1 MGMIFYM
8 LISIVLYI
16 CSIPIFL
23 FSAFCLIFISFVH
36 FPLFFKADK
45 FFCKLIMLSFG
56 VRPRIVGL
64 FPKEGT
70 FIIMMNHS
78 SFLDVFLF
86 PLVPRGAYTGI
97 TAVENFKYPV
107 FSLLIRRLKAIPI
120 ERKNTRLAIESI
132 KKAESVLKEGVHI
145 GILPEGSRTITGKM
159 RSLKKGGFHM
169 AINTRTSIV
178 PVGISGAFR
187 FKPKTRWWLR
197 PGTITINIGEPV
209 NHVEYENL
217 GIDGLLKRVESNLKK
232 LSGENYEDR

>member
-1 MGMIFYM
+1 M
-8 LISIVLYI
+8 LISIVLYL

-23 FSAFCLIFISFVH
+23 FSAFCLIMISFIN

-45 FFCKLIMLSFG
+45 YFCRFIMLSLG
-56 VRPRIVGL
+56 VRPRIVGK

-107 FSLLIRRLKAIPI
+107 FSSLIRRLKAIPI
-120 ERKNTRLAIESI
+120 ERKNTKLAIKSLN
-132 KKAESVLKEGVHI
+132 KAESVLRAGVHI

-159 RSLKKGGFHM
+159 KSLKKGGFHM
-169 AINTRTSIV
+169 AVNTQTSIV

-187 FKPKTRWWLR
+187 FKPKTRWWIK
-197 PGTITINIGEPV
+197 PGTITINIGDPV
-209 NHVEYENL
+209 NYQEYETL
-217 GIDGLLKRVESNLKK
+217 GIDGLLKRVESKLKF
-232 LSGENYEDR
+232 LSGENHEDR

>member
-1 MGMIFYM
+1 MIFYM

-16 CSIPIFL
+16 CSLPIFL
-23 FSAFCLIFISFVH
+23 FSAFCLIMISFIH

-45 FFCKLIMLSFG
+45 FFCRLIMLSFG
-56 VRPRIVGL
+56 VRPRVVGM

-107 FSLLIRRLKAIPI
+107 FSSLIRRLKAIPI
-120 ERKNTRLAIESI
+120 ERKNTHLAIKSI

-159 RSLKKGGFHM
+159 KSLKKGGFHM
-169 AINTRTSIV
+169 AVNTRTSIV

-187 FKPKTRWWLR
+187 FKPKTRWWLK
-197 PGTITINIGEPV
+197 PGAITINIGEPI
-209 NHVEYENL
+209 NHEEYENL
-217 GIDGLLKRVESNLKK
+217 GINGLLKRVESKLKK

>member
-1 MGMIFYM
+1 
-8 LISIVLYI
+8 
-16 CSIPIFL
+16 
-23 FSAFCLIFISFVH
+23 
-36 FPLFFKADK
+36 
-45 FFCKLIMLSFG
+45 MLSFG
-56 VRPRIVGL
+56 VCPRVVGL
-64 FPKEGT
+64 FPKKGT

-86 PLVPRGAYTGI
+86 PLIPRGAYTGI

-107 FSLLIRRLKAIPI
+107 FSSLIRRLKAIPI
-120 ERKNTRLAIESI
+120 ERKNTRLAIKSI

-159 RSLKKGGFHM
+159 KSLKKGGFHM
-169 AINTRTSIV
+169 AVNTRTSIV

-197 PGTITINIGEPV
+197 PGAITINIGEPI
-209 NHVEYENL
+209 NHEEYENL
-217 GIDGLLKRVESNLKK
+217 GIDGLLNRVESKLKI

>member
-1 MGMIFYM
+1 MTFYM

-16 CSIPIFL
+16 CSIPIFM
-23 FSAFCLIFISFVH
+23 FSAFCLIIISFIN

-45 FFCKLIMLSFG
+45 LFCRLIMLSLG
-56 VRPRIVGL
+56 VRPRVVGL
-64 FPKEGT
+64 FPKKGT

-86 PLVPRGAYTGI
+86 PLVPRGPYTGI

-107 FSLLIRRLKAIPI
+107 FSSLIRRLKAIPI
-120 ERKNTRLAIESI
+120 DRKNTTLAIQSI
-132 KKAESVLKEGVHI
+132 KKAENVLRGGIHI

-159 RSLKKGGFHM
+159 KSLKKGGFHM
-169 AINTRTSIV
+169 AVNTKTSIV